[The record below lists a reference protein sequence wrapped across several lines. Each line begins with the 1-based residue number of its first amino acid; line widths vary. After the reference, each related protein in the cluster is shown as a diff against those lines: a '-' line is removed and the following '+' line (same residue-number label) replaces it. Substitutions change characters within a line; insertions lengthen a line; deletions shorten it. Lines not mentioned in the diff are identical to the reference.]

1 MSHEVTLAKY
11 CEGKSGNAF
20 DAGGNVRGS
29 RGYAERAMRCGARFA
44 RALRNS

>member
-29 RGYAERAMRCGARFA
+29 RGEIV
-44 RALRNS
+44 